1 MHRIA
6 LLLIT
11 SLLAFA
17 RVASAQN
24 EWTGAWQTNWRDGGA
39 RLVLKQQ
46 GNTVTGTYPLFGGR
60 IEGKVIGSELAG
72 TWFEGDRSGPFE
84 FFMGR
89 DKNSFTGR
97 DRVRGWW
104 TGQRTEAAEL
114 SQTMDLES
122 PRSAFVSFVV
132 AANVARMGNNEAW
145 GLASQAV
152 EFDAASPPVS
162 RLAAIDRVRAY
173 FEVVDLTS
181 FRTYAIPDTSAGPDI
196 TFPLE
201 QMNTGVTLPVTMH
214 RNAERKWHVVI
225 PSSEAVAAQRK
236 ALLAVFGNKA
246 PNAQSHKQLQ
256 NPRDTMRTFLEG
268 MATWNEG
275 GRALAMSTMD
285 LSAYP
290 ELLRERDGAT
300 AAGYLRRVL
309 NRIGLIGLQSIPH
322 DGTAREPYVHFV
334 HNAGAIVIAPASNAP
349 DAPWLFTADT
359 IGTIPDLYFATD
371 DLPPPGATPP
381 GMIPETT
388 YFRLREFV
396 QESMPFLLK
405 RVQHMELWQFLSAM
419 TCIALLLTIG
429 RMVARAFSRGV
440 VWLAGPN
447 WVQPRWFQW
456 SMAILFAA
464 AVMIQVR
471 HLLGLPERSGQF
483 AAPVVG
489 TLLSLLAGLVAWYL
503 VTLFGNIWVARAA
516 ATERN
521 TDDIM
526 VSLSM
531 ACARILIVVGV
542 VLGISHFLSIPT
554 AGMIAGF
561 GIGGLA
567 FAYASRETIANV
579 FGAGTLVT
587 DRPFRTGDWIDTGRV
602 EGSVESVGIRST
614 RIRTA
619 HDSIV
624 IVPNGKLADSTI
636 NNLGTRR
643 HRLIEL
649 KIVLTEGANAE
660 RIEGFIRGVREAMDR
675 EPMFMNE
682 NTDIGMAAMTPNGV
696 EISVSGNIQAR
707 TDRAELEAS
716 HNLLLEI
723 TKIAQAN
730 NLSLGKWMERAPA
743 PAVPPVAPPSA

>member
-1 MHRIA
+1 MHRVS
-6 LLLIT
+6 LLLVTCALAIT
-11 SLLAFA
+11 RIAA
-17 RVASAQN
+17 AQH

-39 RLVLKQQ
+39 RMVLKQQ

-60 IEGKVIGSELAG
+60 IEGKVIGSELEG

-89 DKNSFTGR
+89 DGNTFTGR

-104 TGQRTEAAEL
+104 TGQRNDAAEP
-114 SQTMDLES
+114 SQAMDLES

-152 EFDAASPPVS
+152 EFDPASPPVS

-201 QMNTGVTLPVTMH
+201 QMNTGVNLPITMH

-225 PSSEAVAAQRK
+225 PSPEVVAAQRK

-268 MATWNEG
+268 MATWNDG
-275 GRALAMSTMD
+275 GRALALSTMD

-322 DGTAREPYVHFV
+322 DGTSREPYEHFV

-388 YFRLREFV
+388 YFKLREFV
-396 QESMPFLLK
+396 HDYLPFLLK
-405 RVQHMELWQFLSAM
+405 RVQHLELWQFLSAM

-429 RMVARAFSRGV
+429 RIVARAFSRVV

-464 AVMIQVR
+464 AVMIQIR
-471 HLLGLPERSGQF
+471 ALLGLPERSGQY

-489 TLLSLLAGLVAWYL
+489 TLLNLLAGLVAWYL

-521 TDDIM
+521 TDDIV
-526 VSLSM
+526 VSLSV

-602 EGSVESVGIRST
+602 QGSVESVGIRST

-624 IVPNGKLADSTI
+624 IVPNGRLADSTI

-696 EISVSGNIQAR
+696 EISISGNIQAR

>member
-1 MHRIA
+1 MHRIV

-39 RLVLKQQ
+39 RMVLKQQ

-60 IEGKVIGSELAG
+60 IEGKVMGSELEG

-89 DKNSFTGR
+89 DKKTFTGR
-97 DRVRGWW
+97 DRMRGWW
-104 TGQRTEAAEL
+104 TGQRTDVAEV
-114 SQTMDLES
+114 SQALDLEN
-122 PRSAFVSFVV
+122 PRTAFASFVV
-132 AANVARMGNNEAW
+132 AANMARMGNNEAW

-152 EFDAASPPVS
+152 EFDPTSPPVS
-162 RLAAIDRVRAY
+162 RLAAIDRVRAF
-173 FEVVDLTS
+173 FELVDLTS
-181 FRTYAIPDTSAGPDI
+181 FRTYAIPDTSAVPDI
-196 TFPLE
+196 TFALE
-201 QMNTGVTLPVTMH
+201 QMHTGVTLPVTMH
-214 RNAERKWHVVI
+214 RNAEGQWHVVI
-225 PSSEAVAAQRK
+225 PSPEAIAAHRK
-236 ALLAVFGNKA
+236 ALLAVFGNKI

-268 MATWNEG
+268 MATWDDG
-275 GRALAMSTMD
+275 GRALAMSTLD

-334 HNAGAIVIAPASNAP
+334 HNAGSIVIAPASNAP
-349 DAPWLFTADT
+349 DAPWLFTVDT
-359 IGTIPDLYFATD
+359 IATIPDLYFATD
-371 DLPPPGATPP
+371 DLPPPAATPP

-388 YFRLREFV
+388 YFRLRDFV
-396 QESMPFLLK
+396 RTSLPFLLF
-405 RVQHMELWQFLSAM
+405 RVGHMELWQFLSAISCLA
-419 TCIALLLTIG
+419 TLIFIG
-429 RMVARAFSRGV
+429 RFIARAFSRGV
-440 VWLAGPN
+440 VWLAGPE

-456 SMAILFAA
+456 AMTMLFAVG
-464 AVMIQVR
+464 VMTRVPP
-471 HLLGLPERSGQF
+471 LLGLPERTGQY
-483 AAPVVG
+483 AAPTVG
-489 TLLSLLAGLVAWYL
+489 TLISLVGGLVAWYL
-503 VTLFGNIWVARAA
+503 VSLFGNIWVRRAA

-521 TDDIM
+521 SDDIL
-526 VSLSM
+526 VSLSV
-531 ACARILIVVGV
+531 ASARILIAVGV

-624 IVPNGKLADSTI
+624 IVPNGMLADSTI

-649 KIVLTEGANAE
+649 KVVLTEGANAE
-660 RIEGFIRGVREAMDR
+660 RIDAFIRGVREAMDR
-675 EPMFMNE
+675 EPMFINE
-682 NTDIGMAAMTPNGV
+682 NTDIGMAAVTPTGV
-696 EISVSGNIQAR
+696 EISISGNIQAR

-723 TKIAQAN
+723 TRIAQAN
-730 NLSLGKWMERAPA
+730 NLSLGKWMERPAAAP
-743 PAVPPVAPPSA
+743 VSA

>member
-1 MHRIA
+1 MHRVS
-6 LLLIT
+6 LLLVTCALAIT
-11 SLLAFA
+11 RIAA
-17 RVASAQN
+17 AQH

-39 RLVLKQQ
+39 RMVLKQQ

-60 IEGKVIGSELAG
+60 IEGKVIGSELEG

-89 DKNSFTGR
+89 DGNTFTGR

-104 TGQRTEAAEL
+104 TGQRNDAAEP
-114 SQTMDLES
+114 SQAMDLES

-152 EFDAASPPVS
+152 EFDPASPPVS

-201 QMNTGVTLPVTMH
+201 QMNTGVNLPITMH

-225 PSSEAVAAQRK
+225 PSTEVVAAQRK

-268 MATWNEG
+268 MATWNDG
-275 GRALAMSTMD
+275 GRALALSTMD

-322 DGTAREPYVHFV
+322 DGTSREPYKHFV

-359 IGTIPDLYFATD
+359 IGTIPDLFFATD
-371 DLPPPGATPP
+371 DLPPPGSTPP

-388 YFRLREFV
+388 YFKLREFV
-396 QESMPFLLK
+396 HDYLPFLLK
-405 RVQHMELWQFLSAM
+405 RVQHLELWQFLSAM

-429 RMVARAFSRGV
+429 RIVARTFSRVV

-464 AVMIQVR
+464 AVMIEIR
-471 HLLGLPERSGQF
+471 PLLGLPERSGQY

-489 TLLSLLAGLVAWYL
+489 TLLNLLAGLVAWYL

-521 TDDIM
+521 TDDIV
-526 VSLSM
+526 VSLSV

-602 EGSVESVGIRST
+602 QGSVESVGIRST

-624 IVPNGKLADSTI
+624 IVPNGMLADSTI

-696 EISVSGNIQAR
+696 EISISGNIQAR

-743 PAVPPVAPPSA
+743 PAVPPVALPSA

>member
-6 LLLIT
+6 PLLVA
-11 SLLAFA
+11 SLLALA
-17 RVASAQN
+17 RIAAAQN

-39 RLVLKQQ
+39 RMVLKQQ

-60 IEGKVIGSELAG
+60 IEGKVMGAELEG

-89 DKNSFTGR
+89 DGNTFTGR
-97 DRVRGWW
+97 DRMRGWW
-104 TGQRTEAAEL
+104 TGRRTDAAEL
-114 SQTMDLES
+114 SQALDLES
-122 PRSAFVSFVV
+122 PRSAFVGFVV
-132 AANVARMGNNEAW
+132 TANAARMGNNEAW

-152 EFDAASPPVS
+152 EFDPAAPPVS
-162 RLAAIDRVRAY
+162 RLAAIDRIRDY
-173 FEVVDLTS
+173 FELVDLTC
-181 FRTYAIPDTSAGPDI
+181 FRTYAIPDTSAAPDI
-196 TFPLE
+196 TFALE
-201 QMNTGVTLPVTMH
+201 QTLTGVQLPVTMH
-214 RNAERKWHVVI
+214 RNAEGKWHVVI
-225 PSSEAVAAQRK
+225 PSTEAVAAHRK
-236 ALLAVFGNKA
+236 ALLAMFGNKI

-268 MATWNEG
+268 MATWNDG
-275 GRALAMSTMD
+275 GRALALSTLD

-290 ELLRERDGAT
+290 ELLRERDGGT

-309 NRIGLIGLQSIPH
+309 NRVGLIGLQSIPH
-322 DGTAREPYVHFV
+322 DGTTREPYVHFT
-334 HNAGAIVIAPASNAP
+334 HDAGSIVIAPASNAP
-349 DAPWLFTADT
+349 DAPWLFTVDT
-359 IGTIPDLYFATD
+359 IATIPDLYFATD

-381 GMIPETT
+381 GMIPDTT
-388 YFRLREFV
+388 YFKLREFV
-396 QESMPFLLK
+396 HTSMPFLLF
-405 RVQHMELWQFLSAM
+405 RVGHMELWQFLSAIS
-419 TCIALLLTIG
+419 CLALLITIG
-429 RMVARAFSRGV
+429 RVLARAFGRWMA
-440 VWLAGPN
+440 WLAGPD
-447 WVQPRWFQW
+447 WVQPRWFRW
-456 SMAILFAA
+456 AITLLFAVA
-464 AVMIQVR
+464 LMTRVPP
-471 HLLGLPERSGQF
+471 LLGLPERSGQY

-489 TLLSLLAGLVAWYL
+489 TLLCLAAGLVAWYL
-503 VTLFGNIWVARAA
+503 VSLFGNIWTARAA

-521 TDDIM
+521 TDDIL

-531 ACARILIVVGV
+531 ACARILIAVGV
-542 VLGISHFLSIPT
+542 ALGISHFLSIPT

-624 IVPNGKLADSTI
+624 IVPNGMLADSTI

-660 RIEGFIRGVREAMDR
+660 RIDAFIRGVREVMDR
-675 EPMFMNE
+675 EPMFINE